1 MNQERFF
8 VAVINALDECGIPYM
23 VAGSVAA
30 ILYGEPRLTN
40 DMDVVAALEP
50 RKTEE
55 LLAHFS
61 AEDFYVPSAEFVQAV
76 IARGGSFNIIHVPS
90 GSKVDVIV
98 RRQTA
103 FAAEEFSR
111 RRRVPFT
118 EGVDA
123 SVATP
128 EDVIV
133 SKLLYY
139 VEGRSE
145 KHLRDI
151 AGILRVSAGRIDERY
166 VESWVSRL
174 NLAEPW
180 QAATRLAGSPSS
192 GMPQKP

>member
-1 MNQERFF
+1 LVNQERFF
-8 VAVINALDECGIPYM
+8 VAVLTALDECGIPYM

-50 RKTEE
+50 HRVDD
-55 LLAHFS
+55 LLACFS
-61 AEDFYVPSAEFVQAV
+61 AEDFYVPSAESVRSV
-76 IARGGSFNIIHVPS
+76 IAGGGSFNIIHVPS
-90 GSKVDVIV
+90 GSKVDLIV
-98 RRQTA
+98 RRRTA

-111 RRRVPFT
+111 RQRVPFT
-118 EGVDA
+118 EGLDA

-133 SKLLYY
+133 SKLLYF

-166 VESWVSRL
+166 IESWVARL
-174 NLAEPW
+174 SLEQPW
-180 QAATRLAGSPSS
+180 QAARRLAAAGD
-192 GMPQKP
+192 